1 MNAIDTK
8 MAAALAMEKRGFGAG
23 GSGAPPLPTAPIKP
37 PPRTIR
43 EGDILLGT
51 ASNGDQ
57 VGVSLAKLI
66 DGRVL
71 IQGNSGAGKSMLLR
85 RLFEQSWGKV
95 QQLLVDVD
103 GEFSTLAEKFDVVIV
118 KAADVQRI
126 GGEAF
131 GTHIRHNR
139 YSAILDLSDATTED
153 RFVIVADMVTALV
166 EAGPEYWFPLL
177 LLIDE
182 AQSLVPRYDPGDVEV
197 ETRKRTI
204 RALADAMTRGRKRG
218 IAGIIATSRIAETST
233 PVIAKPTNIIV
244 GRTIFD
250 RDLER
255 AGDVLGFTAG
265 HSRALRT
272 LADGE
277 FVGIGPAFNIAGRS
291 RFKAAGVETRH
302 KGEAPKIE
310 APPPISAAE
319 AIALLGAV
327 EAAAEAE
334 EPVEVRVRV
343 GGKRGRGLDWLQ
355 SHDKIIR
362 DGYEAGT
369 PLAVIGHQ
377 LADAGLQVSTGGIST
392 RANALGLISQKA
404 ILGWQPEEDA
414 ILCDGYQRE
423 SKIIDIVTR
432 LTENGF
438 SRGRVAVQMRAMALG
453 ITRDRVNYW
462 QPEESEIALAGLNAG
477 KTTREIIVDL
487 KAAGFERGITGIT
500 KFAQKNGIS
509 RNSAIPWA
517 DKDIE
522 TLTTMFG
529 ENKSIAEMMQALDR
543 SRGAIQ
549 AMAHHL
555 GLRQRLPWTD
565 AEKAILSKA
574 SRDGV
579 KLVDVAAQMPGRTYA
594 TVARMAAQMR
604 LDFSPKRKAAFV
616 AKSKKPTVK
625 PIAKPRGRP
634 PGQSK
639 R

>member
-1 MNAIDTK
+1 MSEAERQFLELLQRDQVPSVK
-8 MAAALAMEKRGFGAG
+8 PL
-23 GSGAPPLPTAPIKP
+23 APPHVPHPQMQKP
-37 PPRTIR
+37 PPRVIR

-51 ASNGDQ
+51 APNGDQ

-66 DGRVL
+66 DGRAL

-85 RLFEQSWGKV
+85 RLFEQAWGKV

-126 GGEAF
+126 GGGAF
-131 GTHIRHNR
+131 GRHIRQNR

-166 EAGPEYWFPLL
+166 EAGTEYWFPLL

-310 APPPISAAE
+310 VPPSISAAE
-319 AIALLGAV
+319 AIAMLGQV
-327 EAAAEAE
+327 ETVAETD
-334 EPVEVRVRV
+334 EPTEVRVRV

-355 SHDKIIR
+355 AHDKIIR
-362 DGYEAGT
+362 DGYAAAT
-369 PLAVIGHQ
+369 PLAEIGHQ
-377 LADAGLQVSTGGIST
+377 LSAAGLQVSTSGISG
-392 RANALGLISQKA
+392 RAHALGLISQKA
-404 ILGWQPEEDA
+404 GFGWQPEEDA
-414 ILCDGYQRE
+414 IVRDGYARE
-423 SKIIDIVTR
+423 IKIIEIVT
-432 LTENGF
+432 LLAESGF
-438 SRGRVAVQMRAMALG
+438 SRGRVAVQMRAIALG

-462 QPEESEIALAGLNAG
+462 TKEESDIALAGLNAG
-477 KTTREIIVDL
+477 RTTREIIAEL
-487 KAAGFERGITGIT
+487 KEAGFERGVTGIT

-509 RNSAIPWA
+509 RNSAIPWG
-517 DKDIE
+517 DDDIAK
-522 TLTTMFG
+522 LTEMYA
-529 ENKSIAEMMQALDR
+529 ENKSVVEIMQALDR
-543 SRGAIQ
+543 SRGAI
-549 AMAHHL
+549 ASMASQL
-555 GLRQRLPWTD
+555 GIKQRKPWTD
-565 AEKAILSKA
+565 DEKAVLRKA
-574 SRDGV
+574 SQDGV
-579 KLVDVAAQMPGRTYA
+579 KLVDVAAKMPGRTYA

-604 LDFSPKRKAAFV
+604 LDFSVKRVKAIAAKAKAKKRVKRK
-616 AKSKKPTVK
+616 
-625 PIAKPRGRP
+625 
-634 PGQSK
+634 
-639 R
+639 

>member
-1 MNAIDTK
+1 
-8 MAAALAMEKRGFGAG
+8 MAAALGGRGFGPG
-23 GSGAPPLPTAPIKP
+23 GSGAPPAPVKP
-37 PPRTIR
+37 PPRMVR

-57 VGVSLAKLI
+57 VGVSLTKLI
-66 DGRVL
+66 DGRAL

-103 GEFSTLAEKFDVVIV
+103 GEFSTLAEKFDVAIV

-131 GTHIRHNR
+131 GRHIRENR

-166 EAGPEYWFPLL
+166 EAGSEYWFPLM

-182 AQSLVPRYDPGDVEV
+182 VQSLVPRYDPGDVEA

-302 KGEAPKIE
+302 KGEAPKLE

-319 AIALLGAV
+319 AFSLLGQV
-327 EAAAEAE
+327 DTVAEAE
-334 EPVEVRVRV
+334 GLVEMRVRV
-343 GGKRGRGLDWLQ
+343 GGKRGRGIDWLQ
-355 SHDKIIR
+355 QHDKIIR
-362 DGYEAGT
+362 DGYSAGT
-369 PLAVIGHQ
+369 PLAEIGAQ
-377 LADAGLQVSTGGIST
+377 LAAAGLQVSTSGIST
-392 RANALGLISQKA
+392 RANALGLISAKA
-404 ILGWQPEEDA
+404 GLGWQPEEDA
-414 ILCDGYQRE
+414 ILVAEYAKE
-423 SKIIDIVTR
+423 TKINGIVT
-432 LTENGF
+432 LLAENGF
-438 SRGRVAVQMRAMALG
+438 SRGRVAVQMRAITLG

-462 QPEESEIALAGLNAG
+462 QPEETAIALAGLNEG
-477 KTTREIIVDL
+477 KSTREIIMDL
-487 KAAGFERGITGIT
+487 KAAGFERGVTGIT
-500 KFAQKNGIS
+500 KFAQKHGIS
-509 RNSAIPWA
+509 RNSAIPWT
-517 DKDIE
+517 DDDIAK
-522 TLTTMFG
+522 LTEMYTA
-529 ENKSIAEMMQALDR
+529 NKSAVEIMQAMDR
-543 SRGAIQ
+543 SRS
-549 AMAHHL
+549 
-555 GLRQRLPWTD
+555 
-565 AEKAILSKA
+565 AILSMASQLGLKQRKA
-574 SRDGV
+574 WTDEEKAVLRKANKEGMR
-579 KLVDVAAQMPGRTYA
+579 LVEVPALLPGRTYA
-594 TVARMAAQMR
+594 TVARMATQMR
-604 LDFSPKRKAAFV
+604 LDFSVNRQKA
-616 AKSKKPTVK
+616 
-625 PIAKPRGRP
+625 IAKKA
-634 PGQSK
+634 K